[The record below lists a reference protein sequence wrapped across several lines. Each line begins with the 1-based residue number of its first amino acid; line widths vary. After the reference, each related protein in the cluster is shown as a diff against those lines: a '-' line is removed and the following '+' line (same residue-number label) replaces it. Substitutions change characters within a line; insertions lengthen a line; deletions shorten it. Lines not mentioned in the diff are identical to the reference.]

1 MKCPVRTEAAHL
13 ALMFALC
20 ASAESADATELVYAG
35 NFESPPNCSMPGSAG
50 CPGFI
55 IETPPV
61 QVDPGQAV
69 AYCYYFDAP
78 TAATLGI
85 GRFSAD
91 FAYPTAHII
100 VYNTYSNSGGAPTD
114 REPPG
119 TLSSSNCGFTASTN
133 NTYARRV
140 FSAHSPSETLSMPAD
155 DGGGQ
160 PLAVELTAGQ
170 PMFIEMYFVNPDV
183 SPVSASVR
191 LRANGLA
198 TGVAYTRTATYM
210 SYNASISIPPLSTGS
225 ATASC
230 AVPASVKFWWFST
243 HTHKYATSATLSNST
258 GPTTIVSSAN
268 FAMPAIAQFPAPAFY
283 QFGATD
289 KLTYSCDYMN
299 TTFNTITAGD
309 DYQTNENCVG
319 IGYFFPAVQPQI
331 CIGNIGPL

>member
-1 MKCPVRTEAAHL
+1 MKCSVHVQAAIL
-13 ALMFALC
+13 AVAL
-20 ASAESADATELVYAG
+20 AAAGQPARATELIYAG
-35 NFESPPNCSMPGSAG
+35 NFEAPPDCAMPGSTG

-55 IETPPV
+55 IETPAV

-85 GRFSAD
+85 GRFSVD
-91 FAYPTAHII
+91 FAYPTAHVI
-100 VYNTYSNSGGAPTD
+100 VYNTYNNSSGAPTD
-114 REPPG
+114 RETPG

-140 FSAHSPSETLSMPAD
+140 FSSHNSSETLNMPAD

-160 PLAVELTAGQ
+160 PLAIEIAAGQ

-183 SPVSASVR
+183 SPISASVR

-198 TGVAYTRTATYM
+198 TGAAYTKTATYM
-210 SYNASISIPPLSTGS
+210 TYNASIFIPASSSST

-230 AVPASVKFWWFST
+230 ALPPSVKFWWLST
-243 HTHKYATSATLSNST
+243 HTHKYATSATLSNSS
-258 GPTTIVSSAN
+258 GPILVSSSDY
-268 FAMPAIAQFPAPAFY
+268 AMPAIAQFPGPTFY

-289 KLTYSCDYMN
+289 KLTYSCDYANN
-299 TTFNTITAGD
+299 TFSTITAGD
-309 DYQTNENCVG
+309 DYQSDENCVG
-319 IGYFFPAVQPQI
+319 IGYFFPANQPLI
-331 CIGNIGPL
+331 CVGNTGPL

>member
-1 MKCPVRTEAAHL
+1 MKTLIRML
-13 ALMFALC
+13 ASTLVLVAL
-20 ASAESADATELVYAG
+20 SGSADAAELVYAG
-35 NFESPPNCSMPGSAG
+35 NFESPPNCSMPGGAG

-55 IETPPV
+55 IETPAV
-61 QVDPGQAV
+61 QIDPGQAV

-78 TAATLGI
+78 TAAALGV
-85 GRFSAD
+85 GKFSVD
-91 FAYPTAHII
+91 FAYPTAHVI

-140 FSAHSPSETLSMPAD
+140 FSAHSPGETLNMPAD

-170 PMFIEMYFVNPDV
+170 PMFIEMYFVNPDIA
-183 SPVSASVR
+183 PVSASVR
-191 LRANGLA
+191 LRANGLT
-198 TGVAYTRTATYM
+198 TGESYTKTATYM
-210 SYNASISIPPLSTGS
+210 TYNNSLFIPPNGTASPS
-225 ATASC
+225 ATC

-268 FAMPAIAQFPAPAFY
+268 YAMPAIAQFPAPVFY
-283 QFGATD
+283 QFGAGD
-289 KLTYSCDYMN
+289 QLTYSCDYTNN
-299 TTFNTITAGD
+299 TTNPLTTGD
-309 DYQTNENCVG
+309 DYQTKENCVG
-319 IGYFFPAVQPQI
+319 IGYFFPATQPLI
-331 CIGNIGPL
+331 CVGNIGPL